1 MIYEKLL
8 KLQGLLK
15 NPALDGEAKLGSFS
29 YKYATL
35 PNILDYVRATA
46 TSCGLVVLQD
56 VSCNNGI
63 VGVCTIIADP
73 ESKERFELGHIEAAV
88 PTEQRMNAIQAM
100 GSVITYLRRYSLLAT
115 LGLAGEEDTDTAEIP
130 AKQEYKQEIKH
141 ETKKTYIPIE
151 EAVNKLNNCKNIEEL
166 KNTFIVLREKIN
178 PDDMAK
184 FIEAKDLAKASFAFD
199 DAANEVVKIGRL
211 SDANNKQA

>member
-1 MIYEKLL
+1 MNYEKLL
-8 KLQGLLK
+8 KLQAALK
-15 NPALDGEAKLGSFS
+15 NPPLDGVAKMGAYS

-35 PNILDYVRATA
+35 PSILDYVRTVA

-56 VSCNNGI
+56 VSCSNGT

-73 ESKERFELGHIEAAV
+73 ESKERFELGHIEAVV
-88 PTEQRMNAIQAM
+88 PAEQRMNAIQAM

-115 LGLAGEEDTDTAEIP
+115 LGLAGEEDTDTAEIQP
-130 AKQEYKQEIKH
+130 AKQEQEPKH
-141 ETKKTYIPIE
+141 ETKKTYINID
-151 EAVNKLNNCKNIEEL
+151 EAIKKLNNCKNIEEL

-184 FIEAKDLAKASFAFD
+184 FIEAKDLAKASLAFD
-199 DAANEVVKIGRL
+199 DAAGEVVRIGRL
-211 SDANNKQA
+211 NNENNKQS